1 MAIIT
6 QPYIR
11 DASPESYQVRPES
24 LEAFEPSYASSKVK
38 KGKRCHPKSDFGLR
52 QATHLSTKKTIN
64 KLTMNNTRLLIAA
77 VFHFVHPVEKESQ
90 KHHKLTENSVSF
102 SYQSEQVSRSIS
114 FKMHQ
119 FSA

>member
-38 KGKRCHPKSDFGLR
+38 KGKRCHPESGR
-52 QATHLSTKKTIN
+52 
-64 KLTMNNTRLLIAA
+64 
-77 VFHFVHPVEKESQ
+77 FVPRRFVPKVEMIRTQ
-90 KHHKLTENSVSF
+90 
-102 SYQSEQVSRSIS
+102 R
-114 FKMHQ
+114 
-119 FSA
+119 